1 VRLFDFARAPN
12 PRRVRMFLAEKG
24 LDIPKVPVNL
34 YRMEQLAPA
43 FLAINPGG
51 TVPVL
56 ETDDGTYIAES
67 LAICLY
73 LERLHPEPSLF
84 GKSPR
89 AEALTVMWTRI
100 VESEGLDAVAE
111 VLRNLS
117 PGFRNHV
124 LPGPVP
130 YPQLPALVERGSRRV
145 AQFFDRIE
153 QQLTRHAHLA
163 GEELSFADLSLLAT
177 VDFAGWVDVRAT
189 DGRPALARWYGLVAE
204 RSSAGA

>member
-1 VRLFDFARAPN
+1 
-12 PRRVRMFLAEKG
+12 
-24 LDIPKVPVNL
+24 
-34 YRMEQLAPA
+34 
-43 FLAINPGG
+43 
-51 TVPVL
+51 VPVL

-73 LERLHPEPSLF
+73 LERLHPTPSLF
-84 GKSPR
+84 GQSPR
-89 AEALTVMWTRI
+89 AEAMTVMWTRM
-100 VESEGLDAVAE
+100 VEGEGLDAIAE

-130 YPQLPALVERGSRRV
+130 YAQLPALVERGQRRM

-153 QQLTRHAHLA
+153 QQLARHAHLA

-189 DGRPALARWYGLVAE
+189 DGRPALARWYA
-204 RSSAGA
+204 RAAARPSAGA

>member
-1 VRLFDFARAPN
+1 VRLFDFERSPN

-24 LDIPKVPVNL
+24 LAIPRVPVNL
-34 YRMEQLAPA
+34 YRMEQLSPA

-56 ETDDGTYIAES
+56 ETDDGTYLAES

-73 LERLHPEPSLF
+73 IERLHPEPALF
-84 GKSPR
+84 GASPR
-89 AEALTVMWTRI
+89 SQALAVMWTRI
-100 VESEGLDAVAE
+100 VEDEGLNAVNE

-130 YPQLPALVERGSRRV
+130 YAQLPVLVERGYRRI
-145 AQFFDRIE
+145 AQFFDRVE
-153 QQLTRHAHLA
+153 QQLARSAHLA
-163 GEELSFADLSLLAT
+163 GEDLSFADLSLLAT

-189 DGRPALARWYGLVAE
+189 DGRPALARWHARVSA
-204 RSSAGA
+204 RPSAGA